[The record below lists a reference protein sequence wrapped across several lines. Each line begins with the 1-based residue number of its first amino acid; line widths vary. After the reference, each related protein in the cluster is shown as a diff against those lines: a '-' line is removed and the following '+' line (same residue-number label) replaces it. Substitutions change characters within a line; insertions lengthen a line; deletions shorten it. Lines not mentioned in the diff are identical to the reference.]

1 MILFIQFPFDP
12 GKDNQIMEFLS
23 AVNDN
28 LLQALTPGNIIT
40 LDESMIKS
48 YHRNLKGKI
57 KIKRKSRPIGNEI
70 KDLADARS
78 CIAVKLELY
87 EGKETM
93 KEKEHVSKYGA
104 ICATTLRLTTDFHG
118 TGRIVI
124 ADSWFD
130 SVKMAIV
137 LKRNPNS
144 QGILN

>member
-1 MILFIQFPFDP
+1 
-12 GKDNQIMEFLS
+12 
-23 AVNDN
+23 
-28 LLQALTPGNIIT
+28 
-40 LDESMIKS
+40 MIKS

-93 KEKEHVSKYGA
+93 KEKEHVSKYGDR
-104 ICATTLRLTTDFHG
+104 CAATLYLTTDFHG

-124 ADSWFD
+124 ADSWFGI
-130 SVKMAIV
+130 VKMAI
-137 LKRNPNS
+137 S
-144 QGILN
+144 

>member
-1 MILFIQFPFDP
+1 
-12 GKDNQIMEFLS
+12 MEFLS

-28 LLQALTPGNIIT
+28 LFQALTPGNIT
-40 LDESMIKS
+40 LDKSMIKL
-48 YHRNLKGKI
+48 HHGNLKGKM
-57 KIKRKSRPIGNEI
+57 KIKRTPQPIRNEI

-78 CIAVKLELY
+78 LIAVKLELY

-130 SVKMAIV
+130 SVKMAIA